1 MAVHHVLWVVKE
13 IDGDFSVLSG
23 SISLLLRTPQM
34 LVLSTHALALLQGLC
49 SCTVA
54 AVQGA
59 DLIPE
64 VIVGGGFATCLT
76 ERTAAASLH
85 SQLESMAEGRY

>member
-1 MAVHHVLWVVKE
+1 MAVHRVLWTVRE
-13 IDGDFSVLSG
+13 IDGDFSLLFG
-23 SISLLLRTPQM
+23 SISFLLRTPQM
-34 LVLSTHALALLQGLC
+34 VLSTQALAPLQGLC

-54 AVQGA
+54 AVPGA

-64 VIVGGGFATCLT
+64 VMVGGGFTMCLA

-85 SQLESMAEGRY
+85 SQVESMAEGRY